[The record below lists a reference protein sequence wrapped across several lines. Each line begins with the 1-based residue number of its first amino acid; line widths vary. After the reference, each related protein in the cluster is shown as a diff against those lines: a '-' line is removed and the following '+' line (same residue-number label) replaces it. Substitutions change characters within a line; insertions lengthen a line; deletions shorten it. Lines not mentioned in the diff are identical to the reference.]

1 MADELDQS
9 PKNWTESQVSTW
21 LRSFGVK
28 EQYIEKLYEEEV
40 DGQILLALNE
50 DFLKTKICMK
60 SGPAHLI
67 IQKRDE
73 LLNSQQKCQEK
84 KKPTGGKKTEV
95 EQKNIKQTSVQCQS
109 TTCEGPTTQ
118 IPERDQ
124 DVLEERQTAK
134 EQCVLTSKEDCKPR
148 PFDQEGIDFLYV
160 KNRVLQPESGAFN
173 LTSPCHEFKSF
184 ALAATLDRTRL
195 QAKFAKEV
203 LKFATGCMNIRS
215 NGTIHFGVMDS
226 KDDVGYVHGEI
237 VGIPVSEKDIY
248 VDALDYIER
257 SVSSDKEHVR
267 QCVRPPRFIEV
278 MDRDS
283 TEKKYVVEVD
293 IVPSISIVKSKVYA
307 VRLPNFKETTNKVEF
322 EKEMILRRVGSKTEP
337 VSDKDLGD
345 FYQRVKDRDAQREE
359 AEKYQFLSAP
369 GICQDLGRKLT
380 MLMTSGKKFIEKEK
394 WFILVTNKFKPD
406 DLCNI
411 DWLLNMN
418 IFCVFDF
425 DPDSKISGLC
435 SRYLQHHAAN
445 IHFLQSYRI
454 SSDTSI
460 KEFASNLHLFEQTS
474 WIFCNGRTDF
484 QGNETPCDEMTWIK
498 TKMTLLRESVSLIC
512 KQILPK
518 GTFQVLFLLTSPVEK
533 PLLHTFYEFFTDM
546 EGHEDI
552 ICICESENN
561 FQKWQSFAEG
571 SCGPETVNN
580 SSVVGMKMSH
590 INATLQQVQPVKACA
605 KKHLPVFVKGTCLLE
620 TLKEEQM
627 YSLEI
632 LTVDHCD
639 ETSEDFINEEKENIE
654 RQFYRGGRVTWL
666 NFWLAEQKY
675 VGEVIERNA
684 YGEVS
689 KLLHDTLKWNAD
701 QTPVNSINIYHHP
714 GSGGSTV
721 ARQVLWNNRKDLRCA
736 VVKPSYSVAVVAQHS
751 VELREYEENDP
762 QKCLPVLLLIEDSDK
777 EYLDDLRNELE
788 VAINVKRIQYGTLC
802 FILLSCRRSHD
813 PERRCKE
820 SPLQNVSVTHKL
832 SDQEKRKFAGKRQ
845 VLEKQYEPDFI
856 LTFVLMSEG
865 FTEDYVQQFVK
876 HLLQD
881 IEHHSAVTRLIQ
893 YVALL
898 NTYVQNSFISQS
910 HCEALLALTIH
921 MERFRQHEFER
932 SLSDQARLVFLH
944 LRDEMT
950 HIESIRIIHPLVA
963 KEILQQLL
971 GNQQTQSS
979 LAMNLLCETVLFEHR
994 FGRDEY
1000 LSFLR
1005 ALFIRR
1011 SRISKGDEYDSFF
1024 SPLIEHVCENEKSP
1038 GKAIELLTE
1047 AFQRFHRDPFF
1058 AQQLA
1063 RLHYC
1068 YEKFEEAKY
1077 WAETA
1082 AKQLPNNSYILDT
1095 KGQVYRKWFQA
1106 KCKAIDNDNV
1116 RKTAQNTADAVETAL
1131 KALECFQECEKAAE
1145 ADMENVNS
1153 SGFFAEVEVGCS
1165 LLKLISSLQV
1175 FASRGNGHSE
1185 CMKYLLTD
1193 YIPEEVE
1200 EAWQPFH
1207 CRLKNLHKTMQDA
1220 LEWISED
1227 LSYFQT
1233 DISADEEETPER
1245 PEEKISHSLKWLAKK
1260 SSEYGKYFSEAH
1272 STALL
1277 QHGQSIPANLTP
1289 FQKRM
1294 IIYHLGGGNI
1304 TSILSKL
1311 TEQRDAVCLLESILS
1326 LYPSNPIKAK
1336 FGQKDI
1342 ANYIVAHI
1350 TLNCLSPQSS
1360 KVAPLK
1366 DLQALCHQF
1375 PTDKRKC
1382 LPSALFLLTLLFWPD
1397 DHDTDHEKETKYEIV
1412 QSAVEHLEKDYW
1424 TKMKDIPQR
1433 KRRIYTH
1440 FFLGSGN
1447 GLDKFVHKRK
1457 FEKITKMFS
1466 VSEKR
1471 MKWFSGKAWKMPEI
1485 AQMLKRVSGWTEDG
1499 VVYLQGPQK
1508 KKFSI
1513 LPLYV
1518 PSVPHSNENVTF
1530 YLGFTFRGPV
1540 ACNIIVKK

>member
-1 MADELDQS
+1 MADELEQS
-9 PKNWTESQVSTW
+9 PQDWTESQVSSW
-21 LRSFGVK
+21 LRSIRVK
-28 EQYIEKLYEEEV
+28 EQYIKKLYEEEV
-40 DGQILLALNE
+40 DGQILLSLND

-67 IQKRDE
+67 IQNRDE
-73 LLNSQQKCQEK
+73 LLNSLKRSQEK
-84 KKPTGGKKTEV
+84 KKPTSSKQTEV
-95 EQKNIKQTSVQCQS
+95 EQKSAQCLP
-109 TTCEGPTTQ
+109 TACEGPTTQ
-118 IPERDQ
+118 TPERDQ
-124 DVLEERQTAK
+124 DVLENRQTAK
-134 EQCVLTSKEDCKPR
+134 QQCVLISKEDCKPR

-160 KNRVLQPESGAFN
+160 KNRVLLPESGAFN
-173 LTSPCHEFKSF
+173 LISPCHEFKSF
-184 ALAATLDRTRL
+184 AIAATLDRTRL

-226 KDDVGYVHGEI
+226 KEDTGYVHGEI
-237 VGIPVSEKDIY
+237 VGIPINEKDIY

-257 SVSSDKEHVR
+257 CFPSDKEHVR

-278 MDRDS
+278 VDRES

-307 VRLPNFKETTNKVEF
+307 VRLPNFKEKTNKVEF
-322 EKEMILRRVGSKTEP
+322 EKEVILRRVGSKTEQ
-337 VSDKDLGD
+337 VIDKDVGD
-345 FYQRVKDRDAQREE
+345 FYQRVKDRDVQREE
-359 AEKYQFLSAP
+359 AEKCQFLSAP
-369 GICQDLGRKLT
+369 EMCQDLGRKLT
-380 MLMTSGKKFIEKEK
+380 MLMTNGKRFIENEK
-394 WFILVTNKFKPD
+394 WFILVTNKVRPD

-435 SRYLQHHAAN
+435 SKYLQHHAAN
-445 IHFLQSYRI
+445 MHFLQSYRV
-454 SSDTSI
+454 SSDTNI
-460 KEFASNLHLFEQTS
+460 KEFTSNLNLFEQAS

-484 QGNETPCDEMTWIK
+484 QGNETTCDEMTWIK

-561 FQKWQSFAEG
+561 FLKWQSFAVG

-590 INATLQQVQPVKACA
+590 INATLQQIQPVKACA
-605 KKHLPVFVKGTCLLE
+605 SKYLPVFVKGTCLLE
-620 TLKEEQM
+620 ALEEEQM

-639 ETSEDFINEEKENIE
+639 ETSEDFINEEKGNIE
-654 RQFYRGGRVTWL
+654 HQFYRGGRVAWL
-666 NFWLAEQKY
+666 NFWLAEHKY
-675 VGEVIERNA
+675 VGELIERDA
-684 YGEVS
+684 YHDVS
-689 KLLHDTLKWNAD
+689 KLLHDALKLNAD
-701 QTPVNSINIYHHP
+701 QTPVYSINIYHHP

-721 ARQVLWNNRKDLRCA
+721 ARQVLWNNRKDIRCA
-736 VVKPSYSVAVVAQHS
+736 VVKPSYSVAVVAQHT
-751 VELREYEENDP
+751 VALREYEEKDP
-762 QKCLPVLLLIEDSDK
+762 QKCLPVLLLTEDSDE
-777 EYLDDLRNELE
+777 EYLDELRNELE
-788 VAINVKRIQYGTLC
+788 VAIKTKRIQYGTLC

-813 PERRCKE
+813 PERKCKF
-820 SPLQNVSVTHKL
+820 PLQNVSVTHKL
-832 SDQEKRKFAGKRQ
+832 SAQEKRKFAGKRQ
-845 VLEKQYEPDFI
+845 VLETQYEPKFI

-865 FTEDYVQQFVK
+865 FTEEYVQQFVE
-876 HLLQD
+876 HLLQGID
-881 IEHHSAVTRLIQ
+881 RHSIVTRLIH

-910 HCEALLALTIH
+910 HCEALLSLTFH
-921 MERFRQHEFER
+921 LERFRQHEFET
-932 SLSDQARLVFLH
+932 SLSDQAKLVFLH
-944 LRDEMT
+944 LRDDKT
-950 HIESIRIIHPLVA
+950 HIKSVRIIHPLVA

-979 LAMNLLCETVLFEHR
+979 LAMKLLCEPVLFEHR
-994 FGRDEY
+994 FGRNEY

-1011 SRISKGDEYDSFF
+1011 SRISKGDKYDSFF
-1024 SPLIEHVCENEKSP
+1024 SPLIEHVRNNENP

-1047 AFQRFHRDPFF
+1047 AFHCFHKDPFF

-1063 RLHYC
+1063 RLNYT
-1068 YEKFEEAKY
+1068 YENFEKANH

-1106 KCKAIDNDNV
+1106 KCKAIENKSV
-1116 RKTAQNTADAVETAL
+1116 AKTAQNTADAVETAL
-1131 KALECFQECEKAAE
+1131 RALECFQECERAAD
-1145 ADMENVNS
+1145 ADMETVNS
-1153 SGFFAEVEVGCS
+1153 SGYFSEVEVGCS

-1175 FASRGNGHSE
+1175 FANKVNGHSE
-1185 CMKYLLTD
+1185 CVKYLSTD

-1207 CRLKNLHKTMQDA
+1207 GRLKKLHKTMQNA

-1233 DISADEEETPER
+1233 DIGADEEETSESPG
-1245 PEEKISHSLKWLAKK
+1245 KIHHPLKWLAQK
-1260 SSEYGKYFSEAH
+1260 SSEYGKYFSEAF
-1272 STALL
+1272 STAFL
-1277 QHGQSIPANLTP
+1277 QGQSTPANLP
-1289 FQKRM
+1289 LFQKRM

-1304 TSILSKL
+1304 TSISKL
-1311 TEQRDAVCLLESILS
+1311 TDQKDAVQLLESIIS
-1326 LYPSNPIKAK
+1326 LYPSNPIKAN
-1336 FGQKDI
+1336 FDQKDI
-1342 ANYIVAHI
+1342 INYTMAHI
-1350 TLNCLSPQSS
+1350 ILNCLSPQTKSS
-1360 KVAPLK
+1360 LNV
-1366 DLQALCHQF
+1366 LQALCHQF
-1375 PTDKRKC
+1375 PTDRRKC
-1382 LPSALFLLTLLFWPD
+1382 LPSALFLLTMLFWPED
-1397 DHDTDHEKETKYEIV
+1397 DDTAQEKEIKYEIV
-1412 QSAVEHLEKDYW
+1412 QSAVEHLDKGYW
-1424 TKMKDIPQR
+1424 NKMKDIPQR
-1433 KRRIYTH
+1433 KRRLYTH
-1440 FFLGSGN
+1440 FFLGNGN
-1447 GLDKFVHKRK
+1447 ELNKFVHKRK
-1457 FEKITKMFS
+1457 LETITKGFS

-1471 MKWFSGKAWKMPEI
+1471 MKWLSGEAWKTLEI
-1485 AQMLKRVSGWTEDG
+1485 TQMLKRVSGWTEDG
-1499 VVYLQGPQK
+1499 VVYLQGPKK

-1518 PSVPHSNENVTF
+1518 PSVPYSNENITF
-1530 YLGFTFRGPV
+1530 YLGFTFRGLV
-1540 ACNIIVKK
+1540 ACDIKK

>member
-1 MADELDQS
+1 MADELEQS
-9 PKNWTESQVSTW
+9 PKSWTESQVSTW
-21 LRSFGVK
+21 LRSIGVK
-28 EQYIEKLYEEEV
+28 EHYIEKLFEEEV
-40 DGQILLALNE
+40 DGQILLTLDE

-67 IQKRDE
+67 IQTRDE
-73 LLNSQQKCQEK
+73 LINSRQKSQEK
-84 KKPTGGKKTEV
+84 KKLTSTKNTELK
-95 EQKNIKQTSVQCQS
+95 QKNINQKSVQCPPTKS
-109 TTCEGPTTQ
+109 EGP
-118 IPERDQ
+118 PERYQ
-124 DVLEERQTAK
+124 DVSKERQTAQK
-134 EQCVLTSKEDCKPR
+134 PHVSTSEEDCRPR
-148 PFDQEGIDFLYV
+148 PFDQDGIDFIYV
-160 KNRVLQPESGAFN
+160 KHRVLQPESGAFN
-173 LTSPCHEFKSF
+173 LIFPCHEFKSF
-184 ALAATLDRTRL
+184 AVAVELDRTRL

-226 KDDVGYVHGEI
+226 KEDAGYVHGEI
-237 VGIPVSEKDIY
+237 IGIPIKEKDIY

-257 SVSSDKEHVR
+257 SISSDKEHVR

-278 MDRDS
+278 MDRES
-283 TEKKYVVEVD
+283 TEKRYVVEVD
-293 IVPSISIVKSKVYA
+293 ILPSISIVKSKVYS
-307 VRLPNFKETTNKVEF
+307 VRLPNFKESANKVEF
-322 EKEMILRRVGSKTEP
+322 EKETILRRVGSKTEP
-337 VSDKDLGD
+337 VSDKDQSD

-359 AEKYQFLSAP
+359 AEKSQFLSAP
-369 GICQDLGRKLT
+369 DFCQDLGRKLT
-380 MLMTSGKKFIEKEK
+380 MLMTSGKKFIENEK
-394 WFILVTNKFKPD
+394 WFIFVTNKFKPD

-445 IHFLQSYRI
+445 MHSLQSYRI
-454 SSDTSI
+454 SGDMSI
-460 KEFASNLHLFEQTS
+460 KEFTSHLHLFEQTS

-484 QGNETPCDEMTWIK
+484 KGNETPCDEMTWIK
-498 TKMTLLRESVSLIC
+498 TKMTFLRESVSLIC

-518 GTFQVLFLLTSPVEK
+518 GTFQVIFLLTSPVEK
-533 PLLHTFYEFFTDM
+533 PLLHTFNEFFTDM

-552 ICICESENN
+552 ICICESEKN
-561 FQKWQSFAEG
+561 FQRWQSFAEG
-571 SCGPETVNN
+571 SCGVETVNH

-590 INATLQQVQPVKACA
+590 INATLQQIQPIKACA
-605 KKHLPVFVKGTCLLE
+605 SKHLPVFVKGTCLLE
-620 TLKEEQM
+620 THVEEQM

-639 ETSEDFINEEKENIE
+639 ETSKDFIDEEKANIE
-654 RQFYRGGRVTWL
+654 QQFYRGGRVTWL
-666 NFWLAEQKY
+666 NFWLAEHQY
-675 VGEVIERNA
+675 VGEVIERDA
-684 YGEVS
+684 YHDVS
-689 KLLHDTLKWNAD
+689 KLLNDTLKWNAD
-701 QTPVNSINIYHHP
+701 EPPVNSINIYHHP

-721 ARQVLWNNRKDLRCA
+721 ARQVLWNMRRDLRCA
-736 VVKPSYSVAVVAQHS
+736 VVKPSYSAAVVAQHA
-751 VELREYEENDP
+751 VELREYEEKDP
-762 QKCLPVLLLIEDSDK
+762 QRCLSVLLLIEDSDK

-788 VAINVKRIQYGTLC
+788 VAINTKRIQYVTPC
-802 FILLSCRRSHD
+802 FILLSCRRSYE
-813 PERRCKE
+813 PEGRCKE

-832 SDQEKRKFAGKRQ
+832 STQEKRKFSGKRQ
-845 VLEKQYEPDFI
+845 KLEEQYQPEFI

-865 FTEDYVQQFVK
+865 FHVDYVQHFVTN
-876 HLLQD
+876 LLKGIDRQ
-881 IEHHSAVTRLIQ
+881 SLVTRLIL

-910 HCEALLALTIH
+910 HCEAWLALTIH
-921 MERFRQHEFER
+921 LERFRQHEFEK
-932 SLSDQARLVFLH
+932 SLSPQAKLVFLH
-944 LRDEMT
+944 LRDDKT
-950 HIESIRIIHPLVA
+950 YIESIRIIHPLVA

-971 GNQQTQSS
+971 GNQTQSS
-979 LAMNLLCETVLFEHR
+979 LAMNLLCENVLFEHR
-994 FGRDEY
+994 FGREEY

-1011 SRISKGDEYDSFF
+1011 SRISKGDKYDSFF

-1038 GKAIELLTE
+1038 DKAIGLLNE
-1047 AFQRFHRDPFF
+1047 AFQHFHNDPFF

-1063 RLHYC
+1063 RLHYT
-1068 YEKFEEAKY
+1068 YEKFEEAKH

-1116 RKTAQNTADAVETAL
+1116 PKTALNIADAVETAL

-1175 FASRGNGHSE
+1175 FTNRANGHSE
-1185 CMKYLLTD
+1185 CMKYLLTE

-1200 EAWQPFH
+1200 DAWEPFH
-1207 CRLKNLHKTMQDA
+1207 GRLKKLHKTMQDA

-1233 DISADEEETPER
+1233 DIGADEEETES
-1245 PEEKISHSLKWLAKK
+1245 PEEKRSHPLTWLAKR
-1260 SSEYGKYFSEAH
+1260 SSEYGKYFSEVY

-1277 QHGQSIPANLTP
+1277 QDGQSIPTNLTT

-1294 IIYHLGGGNI
+1294 IVYHLGGGNI

-1311 TEQRDAVCLLESILS
+1311 TDQRDAVRLLETIIS

-1336 FGQKDI
+1336 FGQRDI
-1342 ANYIVAHI
+1342 VNYIVAHI
-1350 TLNCLSPQSS
+1350 SLNCLSPQTQ
-1360 KVAPLK
+1360 KVTPLK
-1366 DLQALCHQF
+1366 DLQALCRQF
-1375 PTDKRKC
+1375 PSDKRKC
-1382 LPSALFLLTLLFWPD
+1382 LPSALFLLTLLFWPE
-1397 DHDTDHEKETKYEIV
+1397 DHDTDQEKETKYEIV
-1412 QSAVEHLEKDYW
+1412 LSAVEHLEKGYW
-1424 TKMKDIPQR
+1424 TKKKDIPQR

-1440 FFLGSGN
+1440 FFLGNGN
-1447 GLDKFVHKRK
+1447 GLDKFVHKRR
-1457 FEKITKMFS
+1457 FEKVTKGIS

-1471 MKWFSGKAWKMPEI
+1471 MKWFRGEAWKKPEI
-1485 AQMLKRVSGWTEDG
+1485 AKMLKCVSGWTEEG
-1499 VVYLQGPQK
+1499 VVYLEGPQK
-1508 KKFSI
+1508 KKFSMV
-1513 LPLYV
+1513 PLHV
-1518 PSVPHSNENVTF
+1518 PSVPHSNENITF